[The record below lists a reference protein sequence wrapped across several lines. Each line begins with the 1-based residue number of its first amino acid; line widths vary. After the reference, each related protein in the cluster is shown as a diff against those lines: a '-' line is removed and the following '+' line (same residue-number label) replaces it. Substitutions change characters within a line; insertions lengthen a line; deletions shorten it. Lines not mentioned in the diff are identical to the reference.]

1 MASLQE
7 QLDAIRKT
15 DGEKTQAIT
24 RKDTEIA
31 ELKQKISVLSA
42 LPEPD
47 HGAGAGLKQN
57 TGAGAFNLDDDKQ
70 LGGMQG
76 EMFAL
81 DRPYN
86 MRARAALLAC
96 QGINIQVRAESSVD
110 YSRLKEDL
118 GAFYRIRWQD
128 RLQSFL
134 TKLPS
139 IESIF
144 PVESGYQ
151 DLATLVNIWLGE
163 FSQADNTSSD
173 FDNVTKGEYEFDNET
188 LRMFS
193 VMFAH
198 KFRDLK
204 QLEKTGSA
212 LSTRKDHR
220 RSNGRSLN
228 TFWRKQPRSCITS
241 VNCAVSMAC
250 ARILTLTS
258 RDVPWKRP
266 TVFMN
271 G

>member
-1 MASLQE
+1 MSTFAGAIQGLLGLKEWKKAEDKDILDADDVAKLKELGFDEKFITPFGEALKNGFKDEEQQAGPVENSGEALIRGLLAQKVSEMASLQE

-86 MRARAALLAC
+86 MRARAALLAS

-110 YSRLKEDL
+110 YGPSEGGPWCVLPHPLAGPFAVIPDQ
-118 GAFYRIRWQD
+118 APQYREH
-128 RLQSFL
+128 
-134 TKLPS
+134 LPGGER
-139 IESIF
+139 I
-144 PVESGYQ
+144 SGSGHSGQ
-151 DLATLVNIWLGE
+151 HLAG
-163 FSQADNTSSD
+163 
-173 FDNVTKGEYEFDNET
+173 
-188 LRMFS
+188 
-193 VMFAH
+193 
-198 KFRDLK
+198 
-204 QLEKTGSA
+204 
-212 LSTRKDHR
+212 
-220 RSNGRSLN
+220 
-228 TFWRKQPRSCITS
+228 
-241 VNCAVSMAC
+241 
-250 ARILTLTS
+250 
-258 RDVPWKRP
+258 
-266 TVFMN
+266 
-271 G
+271 